1 MVQRPEF
8 DIRRARRNEFAFA
21 EKIYINSMRPLMTE
35 LGSWNEVERSAALRR
50 SFKADDVNI
59 ISLNGTDIGW
69 MQVSERDTD
78 YNLAQIHL
86 IEEYCGRGIG
96 TRLITELLERARS
109 ERRTVSL
116 AVVRT
121 NRAIGL
127 YERLGFRII
136 DPDATPIFDMVWE
149 PDL

>member
-86 IEEYCGRGIG
+86 IDEYCGRGIG
-96 TRLITELLERARS
+96 TRLIAELLERARS
-109 ERRTVSL
+109 EGRTVSL

-149 PDL
+149 PDS